1 VEYIEKE
8 LAKTPSSALPIW
20 SASTRASITLH
31 NFVVYG
37 RSKVK
42 LGGIFSYKSLRAFL
56 QAIALRVD
64 FSPAVRDRLYL
75 GKWGGAITGNEGLFT

>member
-1 VEYIEKE
+1 M
-8 LAKTPSSALPIW
+8 W
-20 SASTRASITLH
+20 SASIRASITLH

-37 RSKVK
+37 RLKVK
-42 LGGIFSYKSLRAFL
+42 LAGILSYKPLRAFL

>member
-1 VEYIEKE
+1 M
-8 LAKTPSSALPIW
+8 W
-20 SASTRASITLH
+20 SASTKASITLH

-42 LGGIFSYKSLRAFL
+42 LVGIFAYKSLRAFL